1 MNQVKQSQQDDSEKF
16 RDVAIDGWELG
27 KSDFL
32 AGKALHFSS
41 PQTYYEKAYFLGY
54 MEMKHAENC
63 DLFREI
69 ANEGFQLGE
78 SDCLAGKG
86 LYFHQPQTYYEK
98 GYVLGYAL
106 TKKNLSEIENEK
118 P

>member
-1 MNQVKQSQQDDSEKF
+1 
-16 RDVAIDGWELG
+16 
-27 KSDFL
+27 
-32 AGKALHFSS
+32 
-41 PQTYYEKAYFLGY
+41 